1 MDINIIY
8 RSCDRVNAYS
18 GGGRVRPFGTKYE
31 VISKCFRSLL
41 RSIKDYE
48 RSELSE
54 ENPLK
59 LYICDDHSSDEL
71 LKMIRNSASEY
82 EVEYEMIRMEETGNG
97 NSLKA
102 CYNYAK
108 NLLDGFLFFIEDDYL
123 MVESTIDEC
132 VEAYLRL
139 KVSASNEVVIH
150 PVDYPDR
157 YDGKFTPVYPSIIL
171 LGKNRHWRTVAHT
184 TGTIGFNKSVLVK
197 HWDKYEKLTKYGID
211 PTVTEAN
218 TINLVYQEHPCFSP
232 IPSLA
237 HHYQF
242 EDTLS
247 PFLPLETFDE

>member
-1 MDINIIY
+1 MDYNIIY
-8 RSCDRVNAYS
+8 RSCDTVNAYS
-18 GGGRVRPFGTKYE
+18 GGGRVRPYGSKFE
-31 VISKCFRSLL
+31 VISKCFRSML

-48 RSELSE
+48 KGELGKD
-54 ENPLK
+54 NPLK
-59 LYICDDHSSDEL
+59 LYICDDHSSKEL
-71 LKMIRNSASEY
+71 LKMLRNSASEY
-82 EVEYEMIRMEETGNG
+82 EVEYEMIPMEETGNG
-97 NSLKA
+97 KSLKA
-102 CYNYAK
+102 CYDFAYQ
-108 NLLDGFLFFIEDDYL
+108 NLEGFLFFIEDDYL

-132 VEAYLRL
+132 FEAFLRF
-139 KVSASNEVVIH
+139 KVSANNDVVIH

-171 LGKNRHWRTVAHT
+171 LGRDRHWRTVANT
-184 TGTIGFNKSVLVK
+184 TGTIGFSKEILLK

-218 TINLVYQEHPCFSP
+218 TINLVYEEHPCFSP

-247 PFLPLETFDE
+247 PFLPLETFDG